1 MWGLTKVCGIV
12 GETVVLW
19 DFVVC
24 EVWGFIGGVN
34 LWESVGFRGL

>member
-19 DFVVC
+19 VFVVC
-24 EVWGFIGGVN
+24 EVWWGGFF
-34 LWESVGFRGL
+34 LLRFLVGFWLV